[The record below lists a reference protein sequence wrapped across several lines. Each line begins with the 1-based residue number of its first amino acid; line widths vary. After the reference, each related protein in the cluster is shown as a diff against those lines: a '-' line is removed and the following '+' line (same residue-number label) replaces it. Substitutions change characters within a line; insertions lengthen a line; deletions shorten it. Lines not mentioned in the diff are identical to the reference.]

1 MSIPE
6 AKAQVLLRLKERNQI
21 QSLFRSKPIS
31 RSGLRLFCDQGSTLH
46 CAVSVGVPKKWFRK
60 AVDRNRIK
68 RMMREA
74 LREIHLK
81 RGVFPFSSAMILYS
95 SSKTPLMADLILGID
110 RLIALAEKAAER
122 KDRNKDI
129 E

>member
-6 AKAQVLLRLKERNQI
+6 AKAQVLLRLKERNRV

-31 RSGLRLFCDQGSTLH
+31 RSGLLLFCDQRPTFH
-46 CAVSVGVPKKWFRK
+46 CAVSVGVPKRWFRK

-95 SSKTPLMADLILGID
+95 SSNHPLMTDLTLGID
-110 RLIALAEKAAER
+110 RLIALAEEAAER
-122 KDRNKDI
+122 KDRKKDI